1 MFTSKDQKIVEEEL
15 NNSNNLIIK
24 GTTIVGNLESQGN
37 IRIEG
42 NFIGNVKSKSK
53 IILGK
58 SSYVEGGI
66 LAPRAEIDGEV
77 KGKIKISELL
87 ILKPSAVIKSDI
99 ITKNI
104 NVESGAVFNGK
115 CKMSKF
121 PSDIHKKI
129 NQKERDS

>member
-15 NNSNNLIIK
+15 NNSNSLINK

-42 NFIGNVKSKSK
+42 KFIGKVKSKSK

-58 SSYVEGGI
+58 SSYLEGGI

-115 CKMSKF
+115 CKMSKL
-121 PSDIHKKI
+121 PSDIQNKNK
-129 NQKERDS
+129 S